1 MWWIFCFW
9 YQTKSALK
17 KKVVYGYPLI
27 KDTYLVDGID
37 NTDTSRS
44 ELKISKK
51 RKATSFG
58 DANVLSL
65 LQQLRCRF
73 GEIQNR
79 GYDEQMG
86 FVRD

>member
-1 MWWIFCFW
+1 MYFNVVVQWTHDESAKFGYGGYFVFG
-9 YQTKSALK
+9 TKPNHHWK
-17 KKVVYGYPLI
+17 KRVLYIYTFI

-65 LQQLRCRF
+65 LQ
-73 GEIQNR
+73 
-79 GYDEQMG
+79 
-86 FVRD
+86 

>member
-9 YQTKSALK
+9 YQTKSPLK

-65 LQQLRCRF
+65 LQ
-73 GEIQNR
+73 
-79 GYDEQMG
+79 
-86 FVRD
+86 